1 MATTHPPCQ
10 SGRSPGTRVLL
21 PSHDRFPHPA
31 LAAPS
36 DAERHAMLLTFTGRR
51 TGKTYTIPVGYTREG
66 GTLTLFTDHAWW
78 RNLRGDGGVPVTVR
92 LAGHPVAGRAEAI
105 PDPAVVAHIAA
116 GLVTR
121 FGARGRK
128 PEGPRARG
136 RDEPCQM
143 SSLRAAGQCVVRSP
157 SSLRRANA

>member
-1 MATTHPPCQ
+1 MATTQPPCQ
-10 SGRSPGTRVLL
+10 FRSKSPARACCMPSTTIVSLILRSPLHRMLSDTLL
-21 PSHDRFPHPA
+21 
-31 LAAPS
+31 
-36 DAERHAMLLTFTGRR
+36 LLTFTGRR

-121 FGARGRK
+121 FGAKEAGSRMGLALDDATPPSPDVLAAALRGHVVVQI
-128 PEGPRARG
+128 AL
-136 RDEPCQM
+136 EP
-143 SSLRAAGQCVVRSP
+143 
-157 SSLRRANA
+157 